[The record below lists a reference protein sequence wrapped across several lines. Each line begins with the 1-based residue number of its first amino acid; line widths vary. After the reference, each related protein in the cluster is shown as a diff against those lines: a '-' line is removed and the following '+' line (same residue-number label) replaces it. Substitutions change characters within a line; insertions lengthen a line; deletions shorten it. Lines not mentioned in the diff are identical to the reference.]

1 MNSRKPSP
9 YVQVALPLPLPVLF
23 DYRIPEGHGEI
34 LCGTR
39 VLAPF
44 GKRKLVGVVVGS
56 LQESQLPEH
65 RIVTIERVLDGC
77 KPLLNSELL
86 DLLKWCWRY
95 YKHAPGEVVFNA
107 LPPVLRKP
115 SGLLPPDPV
124 QYRITEAGRE
134 ALAQPPGRSR
144 LQHQLL
150 ALLADGPG
158 SAESLRA
165 WKVGWRK
172 LLAAVM
178 DAGWVVQESELAADL
193 QTREGLPLTP
203 GQQLAVDAVVADLG
217 RFRCHLLDGITGS
230 GKTEIY
236 LCLIE
241 QVIRSGRQVLVLVPE
256 IGLTP
261 QLLRRFSKRLGLQPS
276 LYHSG
281 MAAGPRAE
289 SWAAARSGRAKLILG
304 TRSALFLSLQN
315 PGLIILDESH
325 DNSFNQ
331 QDGFRF
337 SARDV
342 AVKRAADANIPIVLG
357 TATPA
362 LETLHNARQGR
373 YRWNRLRE
381 RPTGA
386 GSPAWIVQ
394 DMRSLPAT
402 GGLVEPV
409 LEHIARTL
417 SRNEQV
423 LVFLNRRGYAPVL
436 LCHECGWHAA
446 CHRCDANLTWHRAMK
461 TLDCHH
467 CGHRQRVPDT
477 CPQCLADALHG
488 AGEGTQQLEQ
498 VLAARFNGVELHRFD
513 RDQVTRKGA
522 FEQMYDQVRNGGPCI
537 LVGTQMLAKG
547 HHFPSVTLVVIVN
560 LDQALY
566 SADFRAMERMGQLMI
581 QVAGRA
587 GREDR
592 PGAVILQTHHPDH
605 PLLEEL
611 LSSGYEGFASLLL
624 EERRVANLP
633 PYSFQAALRAEAGNR
648 DSVMAFLNDARD
660 RYSSEETR
668 LYGPFPALMEKR
680 SGRVRWYLL
689 LQGSARSAVQA
700 CLDTW
705 LPEIRR
711 LSSARQVRWAI
722 DVDPQEF

>member
-1 MNSRKPSP
+1 M
-9 YVQVALPLPLPVLF
+9 
-23 DYRIPEGHGEI
+23 
-34 LCGTR
+34 
-39 VLAPF
+39 
-44 GKRKLVGVVVGS
+44 
-56 LQESQLPEH
+56 
-65 RIVTIERVLDGC
+65 TIERVLDGC
-77 KPLLNSELL
+77 EPLLNEELL
-86 DLLKWCWRY
+86 GLLRWCWRY

-107 LPPVLRKP
+107 LPPVLRKA
-115 SGLLPPDPV
+115 SGVLPPEPV
-124 QYRITEAGRE
+124 QFRLTEAGRG
-134 ALAQPPGRSR
+134 ALAQPPGRAR
-144 LQHQLL
+144 LAHQLL
-150 ALLADGPG
+150 ALLAEAPAT
-158 SAESLRA
+158 AETLRA
-165 WKVGWRK
+165 WKPSWRK
-172 LLAAVM
+172 VLATAMDSGWVEEQAEPAAILSAFDGLELTPDQQRVVAAVT
-178 DAGWVVQESELAADL
+178 ADFN
-193 QTREGLPLTP
+193 
-203 GQQLAVDAVVADLG
+203 

-236 LCLIE
+236 LHLIE
-241 QVIRSGRQVLVLVPE
+241 QVIRGGRQVLVLVPE

-261 QLLRRFSKRLGLQPS
+261 QLLRRFSKRLGIEPS

-281 MAAGPRAE
+281 MAEGARAA

-304 TRSALFLSLQN
+304 TRSALFLPLQA

-325 DNSFNQ
+325 DSSFNQ

-342 AVKRAADANIPIVLG
+342 AVKRAADAGIPILLG
-357 TATPA
+357 TATPS
-362 LETLHNARQGR
+362 LETVHNARQGR
-373 YRWNRLRE
+373 YHWNRLRE

-386 GSPAWIVQ
+386 GSPAWFVQ
-394 DMRSLPAT
+394 DMRTLPAK

-409 LEHIARTL
+409 MEHIGRTL
-417 SRNEQV
+417 SRGEQV

-477 CPQCLADALHG
+477 CPECLADALHG

-498 VLAARFNGVELHRFD
+498 VLTDRFPGTDMYRFD

-522 FEQMYDQVRNGGPCI
+522 FEEMYDQVRTGGSCI

-547 HHFPSVTLVVIVN
+547 HHFPTVTLVVIVN

-566 SADFRAMERMGQLMI
+566 SADFRAMERMGQLII

-592 PGAVILQTHHPDH
+592 PGEVILQTHHPDH

-611 LSSGYEGFASLLL
+611 LSSGYEGFARLLL

-633 PYSFQAALRAEAGNR
+633 PFSFQAALRAEAGSR
-648 DSVMAFLNDARD
+648 DAVMAFLNDASD
-660 RYSSEETR
+660 CYSSEVTR

-680 SGRVRWYLL
+680 GGRVRWYML
-689 LQGSARSAVQA
+689 LQGDGRSAVQA
-700 CLDTW
+700 TLDTW
-705 LPEIRR
+705 LPAIRR
-711 LSSARQVRWAI
+711 LSSSRQVRWAI